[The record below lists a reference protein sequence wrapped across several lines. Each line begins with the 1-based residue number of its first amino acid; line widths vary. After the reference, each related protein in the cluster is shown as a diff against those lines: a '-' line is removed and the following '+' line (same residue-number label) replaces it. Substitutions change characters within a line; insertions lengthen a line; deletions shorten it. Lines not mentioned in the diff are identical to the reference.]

1 MTFKGRT
8 GVIIWIVALILLA
21 CEVFFFFFKYDFEN
35 QFVFWVLVIGFALIL
50 VFTLM
55 FEIRNKIVVTKDL
68 VKICFGITTTNI
80 KVSTITSLKKTI
92 SAIASD
98 SASLRRIEIGYANEK
113 GICKVFCS
121 PRKEDEFIKLLTG
134 YNSGIKILGK

>member
-8 GVIIWIVALILLA
+8 GVIIWIVGLVLLA
-21 CEVFFFFFKYDFEN
+21 CEVFFFFLKNDFDN
-35 QFVFWVLVIGFALIL
+35 QFVFWILVIGFGLIL
-50 VFTLM
+50 IFTLM
-55 FEIRNKIVVTKDL
+55 FEFRNKIVVTKDRI
-68 VKICFGITTTNI
+68 KICFGITTTNI
-80 KVSTITSLKKTI
+80 SVSTITSLKKTI

-121 PRKEDEFIKLLTG
+121 PRREDEFIKMLVD
-134 YNSGIKILGK
+134 YNPGIKIFG